1 MSDNFPFLPLYS
13 FCSDWQKVGMVR
25 QAVGPG
31 AVARA
36 NPVGSLEKKG
46 LVSRLAQARAAIG
59 FSVAQG
65 PAAIPPQIRR
75 PGCIGEDGII
85 SNSRTTNRQA
95 VWTNLNIFLG
105 GVGGVVAHEGNLSR
119 K

>member
-1 MSDNFPFLPLYS
+1 MI
-13 FCSDWQKVGMVR
+13 R
-25 QAVGPG
+25 QAAGAG

-36 NPVGSLEKKG
+36 NPVGSLEKNGKNG
-46 LVSRLAQARAAIG
+46 RLAQ
-59 FSVAQG
+59 AQG

-85 SNSRTTNRQA
+85 SNSRTTNRQTM
-95 VWTNLNIFLG
+95 WTKLNIFW
-105 GVGGVVAHEGNLSR
+105 GGVVAHEGNLSR